1 MDDSDGFFNPITI
14 TLFSVTGVIS
24 MFMCFEKCAERWRS
38 SSRKRRE
45 SAVEEDVTSPTTH
58 TAIEMKG
65 VASQHPTTTPLPRP
79 TIRAS
84 VVDNPILSMHVSTSH
99 SMRNIVSPSPT
110 KQGFGSFKSRHDLL
124 QYYNVP
130 KKKT

>member
-24 MFMCFEKCAERWRS
+24 MFMCFEKCAECWRS
-38 SSRKRRE
+38 STRKRRE
-45 SAVEEDVTSPTTH
+45 SIEENTNTT
-58 TAIEMKG
+58 IEMKS
-65 VASQHPTTTPLPRP
+65 VTPQHATTTPMPRP
-79 TIRAS
+79 IIRAS

-99 SMRNIVSPSPT
+99 SMRDAVAPSPT

-130 KKKT
+130 KKNT